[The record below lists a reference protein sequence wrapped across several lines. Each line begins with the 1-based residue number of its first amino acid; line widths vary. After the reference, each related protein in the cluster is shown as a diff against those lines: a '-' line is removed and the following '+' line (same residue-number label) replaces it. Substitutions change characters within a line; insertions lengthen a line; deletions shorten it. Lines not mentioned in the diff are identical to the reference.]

1 MRAIAARLDRLE
13 RARGGDGWQLEAPYD
28 EAAQARLHAKLAANM
43 AGAGYDTTGADTMH
57 ALGRLLSDDDK
68 RALLA
73 ELKTRAAAYEASHEW
88 RWMRGKCY
96 VRAT

>member
-1 MRAIAARLDRLE
+1 MRLTARLDRLE

-28 EAAQARLHAKLAANM
+28 EAGIYAKLAPIM
-43 AGAGYDTTGADTMH
+43 ARAGYDTTGADTLH
-57 ALGRLLSDDDK
+57 ALGRLHSDDDK

-73 ELKTRAAAYEASHEW
+73 ELKPAAAAYDASHAW
-88 RWMRGKCY
+88 RWMRGRCY